1 MDVNQASDAVIYI
14 VDDDEAMRSSLS
26 FLMKAN
32 GYRCKAYSDA
42 ADFLENADLT
52 VPSVG
57 IFDIRMPGMT
67 GLELF
72 DLLKSR
78 DQLIPIVF
86 VTGHGDVPMA
96 VEAIKGGALDFILKP
111 FDDQELIDHIED
123 AVDSMTSNRERQ
135 VLKETALERL
145 STLTDRENQV
155 MEMVVSGNANKVI
168 AFDLEVSQRTV
179 EIHRA
184 NVMQKMGC
192 RSLAQ
197 LVRMVMIARSEI

>member
-1 MDVNQASDAVIYI
+1 MSEQALDVVIYV
-14 VDDDEAMRSSLS
+14 VDDDEAVRGSIS

-32 GYRCKAYSDA
+32 GYRCQTFVDA
-42 ADFLENADLT
+42 QDFLANATLT
-52 VPSVG
+52 KPAVG
-57 IFDIRMPGMT
+57 IFDIRMPGMS

-72 DLLKSR
+72 DELKAR
-78 DQLIPIVF
+78 DQLLPVVF

-96 VEAIKGGALDFILKP
+96 VEAIKNGALDFILKP
-111 FDDQELIDHIED
+111 FDDQELLSHIED
-123 AVDSMTSNRERQ
+123 AVESMTASRERQ

-145 STLTDRENQV
+145 SKLTDRESQV
-155 MEMVVSGNANKVI
+155 MEMVVAGNANKVI
-168 AFDLEVSQRTV
+168 AYDLEVSQRTV

>member
-1 MDVNQASDAVIYI
+1 MEANQASDAVIYI

-32 GYRCKAYSDA
+32 GYRCKTFCDA
-42 ADFLENADLT
+42 SDFLENADL
-52 VPSVG
+52 SQAAVG
-57 IFDIRMPGMT
+57 VFDIRMPGMT

-72 DLLKSR
+72 DTLKEK

-96 VEAIKGGALDFILKP
+96 VEAIKNGALDFILKP
-111 FDDQELIDHIED
+111 FDDQELLGHIKD
-123 AVDSMTSNRERQ
+123 AVDSMTANRERQ

-145 STLTDRENQV
+145 ATLTDRENQV
-155 MEMVVSGNANKVI
+155 MEMVVAGNANKVI

>member
-1 MDVNQASDAVIYI
+1 MTTEAMIYI
-14 VDDDEAMRSSLS
+14 VDDDEAIRNSMS
-26 FLMKAN
+26 FLMKTN
-32 GYRCKAYSDA
+32 GYKSKTFVDA
-42 ADFLENADLT
+42 NDFLENADLT
-52 VPSVG
+52 RPAVG

-72 DLLKSR
+72 DELKAR
-78 DQLIPIVF
+78 DQLLPVIF
-86 VTGHGDVPMA
+86 VTGHGDITMA
-96 VEAIKGGALDFILKP
+96 VDAIKNGALDFILKP
-111 FDDQELIDHIED
+111 FDDEELISHIHE
-123 AVDSMTSNRERQ
+123 AVESMEANRERQ

-145 STLTDRENQV
+145 ATLTDRENQV
-155 MEMVVSGNANKVI
+155 MEMVVAGNANKVI

-197 LVRMVMIARSEI
+197 LVRSVLIARSEI